1 MKSPFLMNMKSRE
14 FSSNGQLSIRAWF
27 GRMVDQLESN
37 AFWADLS
44 WNSAEMS
51 IIMHP
56 NVWDCIAYIY
66 ANYQLGIFTLP
77 EKEVQIYRTEYMSSR
92 ALPIGGR
99 LYPVI
104 LDSQISQV
112 TNQGDVICS
121 DIYFVTTRIG
131 GEAIIQGKYQDLK
144 PLPGKPCLSG
154 VIQNVYAKEMK
165 GMNDPILY
173 KSPNSSRIS
182 TGG

>member
-1 MKSPFLMNMKSRE
+1 MKSPFLMNMKGQE
-14 FSSNGQLSIRAWF
+14 FTSNGQLSIRAWF
-27 GRMVDQLESN
+27 GRMISQLEMTASQ
-37 AFWADLS
+37 DGLS

-77 EKEVQIYRTEYMSSR
+77 EKEVQIYRTEYMNSR

-99 LYPVI
+99 LYPV
-104 LDSQISQV
+104 QIPQV
-112 TNQGDVICS
+112 TNQNDGICS
-121 DIYFVTTRIG
+121 DIYFVTTHIG

-144 PLPGKPCLSG
+144 PLSGKPCLSG
-154 VIQNVYAKEMK
+154 IIQNVRIKEIT
-165 GMNDPILY
+165 NDPY
-173 KSPNSSRIS
+173 FTNPQHKAKIS
-182 TGG
+182 IGG